1 MERERPE
8 YLPPIER
15 RRWYFPWLIT
25 GFLTV
30 VSLATIGV
38 LTLGRTNSAWS
49 ERFEGLRRAAESV
62 GTPAATPTPAH
73 TRAPATPRRELTAAS
88 AVSAARARPEQMG
101 RDMRCI
107 NGMLFRRIEG
117 GWENL
122 PGSRCGDQPTSNVQC
137 FAGKPYRQMAAD
149 GGWVL
154 SPNDRC
160 P

>member
-15 RRWYFPWLIT
+15 KRWNFPWLIT
-25 GFLTV
+25 GFLTL
-30 VSLATIGV
+30 VSLTAIGV

-49 ERFEGLRRAAESV
+49 ERFEGIPRSIEAAEQSSTV
-62 GTPAATPTPAH
+62 RTEPPT
-73 TRAPATPRRELTAAS
+73 
-88 AVSAARARPEQMG
+88 AVSSVPSALPERQQVQPSQKAQNL
-101 RDMRCI
+101 RCI

-122 PGSRCGDQPTSNVQC
+122 PNSNCDAKTPNNVQC
-137 FAGKPYRQMAAD
+137 FSGRAYMRMDD
-149 GGWVL
+149 GAWAYTNSV
-154 SPNDRC
+154 RC

>member
-15 RRWYFPWLIT
+15 KRWNFPWLIT
-25 GFLTV
+25 GFLTL

-49 ERFEGLRRAAESV
+49 ERFEGVRQSTETAKQSSTVMAE
-62 GTPAATPTPAH
+62 
-73 TRAPATPRRELTAAS
+73 PRM
-88 AVSAARARPEQMG
+88 AVSSARSASPERQQVRPAQKAQ
-101 RDMRCI
+101 DLRCI
-107 NGMLFRRIEG
+107 NGMFFRRIEG

-122 PGSRCGDQPTSNVQC
+122 PGSRCGELPASTVQC
-137 FAGKPYRQMAAD
+137 FAGKPYRWMSAE

-154 SPNDRC
+154 SPQDQC

>member
-15 RRWYFPWLIT
+15 RRWYFPWLVT

-30 VSLATIGV
+30 ISLATIGV

-49 ERFEGLRRAAESV
+49 ERFEGLRRTADAVE
-62 GTPAATPTPAH
+62 
-73 TRAPATPRRELTAAS
+73 TAAPTQ
-88 AVSAARARPEQMG
+88 AMQQREVVAAPVVTPSRARPEQLG

-122 PGSRCGDQPTSNVQC
+122 PGSRCGDQPTMNVQC

>member
-1 MERERPE
+1 MGGRMERERPE

-15 RRWYFPWLIT
+15 RRWNFLWLIT
-25 GFLTV
+25 GFLTL

-49 ERFEGLRRAAESV
+49 ERFEGVRRSIE
-62 GTPAATPTPAH
+62 ATEQSST
-73 TRAPATPRRELTAAS
+73 
-88 AVSAARARPEQMG
+88 ARPERSTAVSSMPSTPPERLQAQPPQKAQG
-101 RDMRCI
+101 LRCI
-107 NGMLFRRIEG
+107 NGMFFRRIEG

-122 PGSRCGDQPTSNVQC
+122 PGSRCGDLPASAVQC
-137 FAGKPYRQMAAD
+137 FAGKQYRQMDAD

-154 SPNDRC
+154 SPRDRC

>member
-15 RRWYFPWLIT
+15 KRWNFPWLIT
-25 GFLTV
+25 GFLTL

-49 ERFEGLRRAAESV
+49 ERFEGVRRSIEAVEQPSAVRAAE
-62 GTPAATPTPAH
+62 PPTAVRP
-73 TRAPATPRRELTAAS
+73 AS
-88 AVSAARARPEQMG
+88 AAPPERQQVRPTQKAQ
-101 RDMRCI
+101 DLRCI
-107 NGMLFRRIEG
+107 NGMFFRRIEG

-122 PGSRCGDQPTSNVQC
+122 PGSRCGDIPDSAVQC

-154 SPNDRC
+154 SPRDRC

>member
-15 RRWYFPWLIT
+15 RRWYFPWLVT

-30 VSLATIGV
+30 VSLAVIGV

-49 ERFEGLRRAAESV
+49 ERFEGLRRAADATEV
-62 GTPAATPTPAH
+62 PAPAPAPAA
-73 TRAPATPRRELTAAS
+73 PRRES
-88 AVSAARARPEQMG
+88 AVAPPVTVSRARPEQLS

-122 PGSRCGDQPTSNVQC
+122 PGSRCGEQQTRNVQC
-137 FAGKPYRQMAAD
+137 FAGKPYRQMAPD
-149 GGWVL
+149 GGWEF

>member
-15 RRWYFPWLIT
+15 KRWNFPWLIT
-25 GFLTV
+25 GFLTL

-49 ERFEGLRRAAESV
+49 ERFEGVRRSIEAAEQPS
-62 GTPAATPTPAH
+62 TARTELPTANSPV
-73 TRAPATPRRELTAAS
+73 PS
-88 AVSAARARPEQMG
+88 ALPERQHAQPSQNAQNL
-101 RDMRCI
+101 RCI
-107 NGMLFRRIEG
+107 NGMFFRRIEG

-122 PGSRCGDQPTSNVQC
+122 PGSRCGDIPESTVQC
-137 FAGKPYRQMAAD
+137 FAGKPYRQMSAD

-154 SPNDRC
+154 SPRDRC